1 MPTPFRYVTPTSTET
16 ATGQVGEVYRQ
27 LADDF
32 GLARMP
38 LFMTLSPAP
47 DLLAATWAMLR
58 ESLVA
63 GDASRTDKEVVAV
76 AVSLAN
82 RCPFCVDAHTMLLH
96 ATGAHEL
103 AETVARGGT
112 PADPRHARL
121 LAWGM
126 ATRTPHEALHEEPPF
141 PAGLAAEHIG
151 TALTFHFIN
160 RMVSALLTD
169 DLLPGGVQRWRVVR
183 RAGGRAVARTTRRRQ
198 ERGRSLPLLR
208 MPLLRIPMGPGPSDG
223 SGLPDGSGAW
233 DGSAAADGSSLWGGP
248 APAWTAGS
256 SSGTAIAAALAALRA
271 AAGRGGALLSA
282 EARQV
287 VETQVKEWDG
297 AHPPLA
303 GGWPSGQTAHLPEAD
318 RPAARLALLAAVAPY
333 RIADADVAAWRSVTR
348 TATPDG
354 DADLVRLLAYGAITA
369 VNHIEAGLSTAAR
382 A

>member
-1 MPTPFRYVTPTSTET
+1 MPFRYITPITTGA
-16 ATGQVGEVYRQ
+16 ATGQVAGVYRQ
-27 LADDF
+27 LAEDF

-63 GDASRTDKEVVAV
+63 GDASRMDKEVVAV

-121 LAWGM
+121 LAWAM
-126 ATRTPHEALHEEPPF
+126 ATRTSREADAADAADSAEPPF
-141 PAGLAAEHIG
+141 PAGLAAEYIG
-151 TALTFHFIN
+151 TALAFHFIN

-169 DLLPGGVQRWRVVR
+169 DLLPGGVQRWRLVR
-183 RAGGRAVARTTRRRQ
+183 RAGGRAVAGATRRRQ
-198 ERGRSLPLLR
+198 TPGRSLPLL
-208 MPLLRIPMGPGPSDG
+208 GGH
-223 SGLPDGSGAW
+223 PDGSGPLTGSGSP
-233 DGSAAADGSSLWGGP
+233 DGSRSSLDR

-256 SSGTAIAAALAALRA
+256 PSGSAIATAFAALRA
-271 AAGRGGALLSA
+271 AAGSGGELLGP
-282 EARQV
+282 EARRV
-287 VETQVKEWDG
+287 VEAQVREWDG

-303 GGWPSGQTAHLPEAD
+303 GGWPSDQTASLPGAD

-333 RIADADVAAWRSVTR
+333 RIADADVAAWRSATR
-348 TATPDG
+348 TVTPDG

-369 VNHIEAGLSTAAR
+369 VNHIEAGLNRTAHA
-382 A
+382 